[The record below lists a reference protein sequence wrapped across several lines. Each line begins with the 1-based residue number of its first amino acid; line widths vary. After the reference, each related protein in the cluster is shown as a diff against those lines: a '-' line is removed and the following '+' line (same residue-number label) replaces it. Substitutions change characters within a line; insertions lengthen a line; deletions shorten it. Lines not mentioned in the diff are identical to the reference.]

1 MFELAC
7 SSVED
12 GRRCPICCHH
22 GLHGLAGAMPC
33 VLGPRGYKHRHHL
46 WDTENPRTVCQK
58 EHAEP
63 EYQAA
68 VEGDRVED
76 DGLAGD
82 LRCVCADIDVRC
94 KDVIEWDIDGIREV
108 DVVESP
114 GITGQHLLK

>member
-1 MFELAC
+1 M
-7 SSVED
+7 
-12 GRRCPICCHH
+12 GH
-22 GLHGLAGAMPC
+22 GKPKNRLS
-33 VLGPRGYKHRHHL
+33 
-46 WDTENPRTVCQK
+46 K

-114 GITGQHLLK
+114 GITGQHLLKCMPAVDPNFRGH